1 MSYQQPQWFG
11 VFCVVCFLLFVCP
24 QVCVCIDGQKS
35 SKGLNLKRQIHVRI
49 IVTHLAKRIEEVFF
63 GARHVCAY

>member
-24 QVCVCIDGQKS
+24 HGQKS

-49 IVTHLAKRIEEVFF
+49 IVTHLAKRIEEAFF